1 MKTRNDPRMRPSP
14 EVAHR
19 IRQYIVH
26 HGLEPGDLLPTQDEL
41 SEKLHVGIRRLREGL
56 SILKHQG
63 FIETRGKGGTFVR
76 QPSFES
82 LSKPIT
88 WHLDATGYRFEDL
101 VLARACLESAVA
113 AEAAERRSARDLLTI
128 LDALEQLDARPETEN
143 DLAEDEAFHLAIM
156 EATHNPVMVTF
167 GQLVRIQF
175 QGKDTHPDAPA
186 SRKAANQEHLRI
198 YEAIE
203 RQDRAAARDL
213 MYAHVMGQLQI
224 HNLTEEGKC

>member
-1 MKTRNDPRMRPSP
+1 MTTRNDPRRRPSP

-26 HGLEPGDLLPTQDEL
+26 HGLKPGDLLPTQDQL
-41 SEKLHVGIRRLREGL
+41 SEKLAVGIRRLREGL

-76 QPSFES
+76 RPSFES
-82 LSKPIT
+82 LSKPIS
-88 WHLDATGYRFEDL
+88 WHLDATGYCFEDL
-101 VLARACLESAVA
+101 VLARASLESAVA

-128 LDALEQLDARPETEN
+128 LDALERLEGRDAAET

-175 QGKDTHPDAPA
+175 QGKDTHPESGA
-186 SRKAANQEHLRI
+186 SRKAANQEHRDI
-198 YEAIE
+198 FEAIE
-203 RQDRAAARDL
+203 RRDRAAARDL
-213 MYAHVMGQLQI
+213 MYAHVMGQLQ
-224 HNLTEEGKC
+224 TAAP